1 MSKSCTERKLINFSK
16 KHYTYIN
23 QIFGDISVRE
33 IIKEVYPNDKFNFVV
48 LKANDIDNFENNSL
62 HHVLEYVKSGRQLCS
77 VQQKH
82 QDLTKNLNDT
92 LCQSYSLM
100 NYFGIKISRVRRKK
114 QEDMVRMYKTLL
126 NNDEFVKKLNDDI
139 LTNKKNKKIWVDY
152 SKPIKPT
159 QYLDMNVNN
168 LVKNINTVLDNWND
182 YGYNYFIGDGVCK

>member
-33 IIKEVYPNDKFNFVV
+33 IIKEIYPNDKFNFVV
-48 LKANDIDNFENNSL
+48 LKANESDNFENHSL
-62 HHVLEYVKSGRQLCS
+62 HHVLEYVKSGRHLCS

-82 QDLTKNLNDT
+82 QDLKKNLNDT

-139 LTNKKNKKIWVDY
+139 LTNKKK
-152 SKPIKPT
+152 
-159 QYLDMNVNN
+159 Q
-168 LVKNINTVLDNWND
+168 KNMGGLQ
-182 YGYNYFIGDGVCK
+182 

>member
-1 MSKSCTERKLINFSK
+1 MSKSCTERKLLNFSK

-33 IIKEVYPNDKFNFVV
+33 IIKEIYPNDKFNFVV
-48 LKANDIDNFENNSL
+48 LKANGQDNFENHSL
-62 HHVLEYVKSGRQLCS
+62 HHVLEYVKSGRHLCS

-82 QDLTKNLNDT
+82 QDLKKNLNDT

-126 NNDEFVKKLNDDI
+126 NNDDFVKKLNDDI
-139 LTNKKNKKIWVDY
+139 LTNNKNKKIWVDY
-152 SKPIKPT
+152 SNPT

-168 LVKNINTVLDNWND
+168 LVKNINKVLDNWND
-182 YGYNYFIGDGVCK
+182 YGYNYFIGDGDCK

>member
-82 QDLTKNLNDT
+82 QDLTKDLNDT

-152 SKPIKPT
+152 TKPT

-168 LVKNINTVLDNWND
+168 LVKNINTVLDNWDD
-182 YGYNYFIGDGVCK
+182 YGYNYFIGDGDCK

>member
-1 MSKSCTERKLINFSK
+1 MSNSCTERKLINFSK

-48 LKANDIDNFENNSL
+48 LKANERDNFENHSL
-62 HHVLEYVKSGRQLCS
+62 HHVLEYVKSGRHLCS

-82 QDLTKNLNDT
+82 QDLKKNLNDT

-152 SKPIKPT
+152 SKPKK
-159 QYLDMNVNN
+159 YLDMNVNN
-168 LVKNINTVLDNWND
+168 LVKNINMVLDNWND
-182 YGYNYFIGDGVCK
+182 YGYNYFIGDGDCK

>member
-33 IIKEVYPNDKFNFVV
+33 IIKEIYPNDKFNFVV
-48 LKANDIDNFENNSL
+48 LKANVRDNFENHSL
-62 HHVLEYVKSGRQLCS
+62 HHVLEYVKSGRHLCS

-100 NYFGIKISRVRRKK
+100 NYFEIKISRVRRKK

-126 NNDEFVKKLNDDI
+126 NNDDFVKKLNDDI

-152 SKPIKPT
+152 SNPT
-159 QYLDMNVNN
+159 QYLDMDVNN

-182 YGYNYFIGDGVCK
+182 YGYNYFIGHGDCK

>member
-152 SKPIKPT
+152 SKPKK
-159 QYLDMNVNN
+159 YLDMNVNN
-168 LVKNINTVLDNWND
+168 LVKNINMVLDNWND
-182 YGYNYFIGDGVCK
+182 YGYNYFIGDGDCK

>member
-33 IIKEVYPNDKFNFVV
+33 IIKEIYPNDKFNFAV

-77 VQQKH
+77 VKQKH

-126 NNDEFVKKLNDDI
+126 NNEEFVKKLNDDI
-139 LTNKKNKKIWVDY
+139 LTNKKNKKIWMDY
-152 SKPIKPT
+152 SKPIKPP

-182 YGYNYFIGDGVCK
+182 YGYNYFIGDGDCK

>member
-33 IIKEVYPNDKFNFVV
+33 IIKEIYPNDKFNFVV
-48 LKANDIDNFENNSL
+48 LKANVRDNFENHSL
-62 HHVLEYVKSGRQLCS
+62 HHVLEYVKSGRHLCS

-126 NNDEFVKKLNDDI
+126 NNDDFVKKLNDDI
-139 LTNKKNKKIWVDY
+139 LTNKKNKNIWVDY
-152 SKPIKPT
+152 SNPT
-159 QYLDMNVNN
+159 QYLDMDVNN

-182 YGYNYFIGDGVCK
+182 YGYNYFIGHGDCK

>member
-33 IIKEVYPNDKFNFVV
+33 IIKEIYPNDKFNFVV
-48 LKANDIDNFENNSL
+48 LKANVRDNFENHSL
-62 HHVLEYVKSGRQLCS
+62 HHVLEYVKSGRHLCS

-100 NYFGIKISRVRRKK
+100 NYFEIKISRVRRKK

-126 NNDEFVKKLNDDI
+126 NNDDFVKKLNDDI
-139 LTNKKNKKIWVDY
+139 LTNKKNKNIWVDY
-152 SKPIKPT
+152 SNPT
-159 QYLDMNVNN
+159 QYLDMDVNN

-182 YGYNYFIGDGVCK
+182 YGYNYFIGDGDCK